1 MDHDKYADHVYIGG
15 QTNDSHFDA
24 SASRDCDYLFAFF
37 SKYDTSTMQKVYIK
51 RLEGYVYDQIMN
63 MNRMYV
69 TTSITL
75 EDFAACQ
82 GSGAGCAKSPA
93 TYFWASIQ
101 YAEASDIVNLKEAS
115 SVIKVRAS
123 DGVIEKAFNFNFK
136 ASRIM
141 KHLNDRTFFLETQE
155 SFWVEEEISWTAYML
170 DWTATTKHKIQQ
182 TDSDYFLGATALV
195 VIDNHVLIGGS
206 IYSTKI
212 NKPLLTEL
220 NPTNMAILNTWSLP
234 LIDNSS
240 FGIDLLEYLSERET
254 VFGLLIAR
262 SSDRL
267 LKNTVNRMYVMI
279 YSLAEDFSSCGN
291 NARVQTF
298 SVTLTADFS
307 ALVYLETLITRYIV
321 ASKSFSVYFL

>member
-1 MDHDKYADHVYIGG
+1 M
-15 QTNDSHFDA
+15 
-24 SASRDCDYLFAFF
+24 
-37 SKYDTSTMQKVYIK
+37 
-51 RLEGYVYDQIMN
+51 
-63 MNRMYV
+63 
-69 TTSITL
+69 
-75 EDFAACQ
+75 
-82 GSGAGCAKSPA
+82 
-93 TYFWASIQ
+93 
-101 YAEASDIVNLKEAS
+101 
-115 SVIKVRAS
+115 
-123 DGVIEKAFNFNFK
+123 
-136 ASRIM
+136 
-141 KHLNDRTFFLETQE
+141 
-155 SFWVEEEISWTAYML
+155 
-170 DWTATTKHKIQQ
+170 
-182 TDSDYFLGATALV
+182 GATALV